1 MAKLEF
7 TKMHGCGNDYIYVVA
22 MRSRPADPA
31 ALSVRLSDRHFGV
44 GGDGLILLAPSTN
57 ADIRMEMYNA
67 DGSRGDM
74 CGNGIRCLARLAFER
89 GLVRANPMV
98 VETDAGL
105 KTVSLKLEGRHVV
118 AATVDMG
125 EPILEGREIPVNA
138 DGRIIDYPLEVAG
151 QLERITAVSMGN
163 PHCVVFVADAAV
175 FGLGD
180 LDFAALGRKFEHHP
194 FFPKRV
200 NTEFIQPVS
209 RSRLKM
215 RVWERGSGE
224 TWACGTGACAA
235 LVAAVLTNHSD
246 RAATVE
252 LRGGNLEIEWRESG
266 PDANHL
272 FMTGNAIEVFRGEI
286 ELSADEI
293 ISVRK
298 A

>member
-7 TKMHGCGNDYIYVVA
+7 TKMHGCGNDYIYIVA

-44 GGDGLILLAPSTN
+44 GGDGLIMLAPSTS

-105 KTVSLKLEGRHVV
+105 KTVSLKLEGRQVV

-125 EPILEGREIPVNA
+125 EPILDARMIPVNA

-151 QLERITAVSMGN
+151 QIEQITAVSMGN
-163 PHCVVFVADAAV
+163 PHCVIFVADAAV

-200 NTEFIQPVS
+200 NTEFIQAVS
-209 RSRLKM
+209 RRRLKM

-235 LVAAVLTNHSD
+235 LVAAVLTNHAD
-246 RAATVE
+246 RAAIVE

-266 PDANHL
+266 PDANHV

-293 ISVRK
+293 VSVRK

>member
-22 MRSRPADPA
+22 TRTRPADPA

-44 GGDGLILLAPSTN
+44 GGDGLIMLAPSSN
-57 ADIRMEMYNA
+57 ADLRMEMYNA

-89 GLVRANPMV
+89 GIVRANPMI

-105 KTVSLKLEGRHVV
+105 KTVSLKLEGRQVV

-138 DGRIIDYPLEVAG
+138 EGRIIDYPLEVAG
-151 QLERITAVSMGN
+151 QIEQITAVSMGN
-163 PHCVVFVADAAV
+163 PHCVIFVGDDAV

-200 NTEFIQPVS
+200 NTEFIQPIS
-209 RSRLKM
+209 RTRLKM

-235 LVAAVLTNHSD
+235 LVGAVLTGHAE

-266 PDANHL
+266 PDANHV
-272 FMTGNAIEVFRGEI
+272 FMTGNAIEVFRGGI
-286 ELSADEI
+286 ELGADEL
-293 ISVRK
+293 ISARK

>member
-7 TKMHGCGNDYIYVVA
+7 TKMHGCGNDYIYIVA

-44 GGDGLILLAPSTN
+44 GGDGLIMLAPSTS

-105 KTVSLKLEGRHVV
+105 KTVSLKLEGRQVI

-125 EPILEGREIPVNA
+125 EPILDARMIPVNA

-151 QLERITAVSMGN
+151 QIEQITAVSLGN
-163 PHCVVFVADAAV
+163 PHCVIFVADAAV

-200 NTEFIQPVS
+200 NTEFIQAVS
-209 RSRLKM
+209 RRRLKM

-235 LVAAVLTNHSD
+235 LVAAVLTNHVD

-266 PDANHL
+266 PDANHV

-293 ISVRK
+293 VSVRK